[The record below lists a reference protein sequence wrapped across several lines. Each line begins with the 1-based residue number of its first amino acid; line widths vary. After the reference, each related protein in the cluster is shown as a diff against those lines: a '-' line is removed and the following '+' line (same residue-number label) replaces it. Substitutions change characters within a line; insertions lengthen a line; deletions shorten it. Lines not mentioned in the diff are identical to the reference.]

1 MAPATKRPAEAVS
14 AAVKERAI
22 AMEAMA
28 FIGCTGRG
36 MPKRMPVRMLAR
48 PEKRRVV
55 GREMLLLAVR
65 AMRRGRRVLCWV
77 GGLAIVV
84 CGPIG

>member
-14 AAVKERAI
+14 AAVKER

-77 GGLAIVV
+77 GGLAVVV